1 MDEDQCQGR
10 AGRGERDWRQGQ
22 QLLEGQG
29 QDPAVSGSNIHAS

>member
-22 QLLEGQG
+22 QLEGQG
-29 QDPAVSGSNIHAS
+29 QGPAVSGSNIHAS